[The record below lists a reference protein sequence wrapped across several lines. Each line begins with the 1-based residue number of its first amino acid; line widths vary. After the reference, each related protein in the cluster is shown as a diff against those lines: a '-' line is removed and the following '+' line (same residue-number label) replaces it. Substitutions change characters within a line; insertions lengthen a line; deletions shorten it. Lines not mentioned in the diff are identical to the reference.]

1 MLLSPVDGKKASRAL
16 SDIFNQARWA
26 KLSNSCSILD
36 TAGIILKAIAEQV
49 PPVMSSTQQ
58 IDTLYGGGLVQVLDV
73 CCRPNCRGCSE
84 EKYATNHLLVL
95 PRAGFSVR
103 HRARREEFVLDS
115 TRLLFING
123 GEASR
128 FSHPVLGGD
137 DYTVLAFRREALEA
151 FLRTN
156 DPATADR
163 APGKPFVRPE
173 APASP
178 KTALLLQRLRQHL
191 LLGPATFDPLAVEET
206 AASLLTSSLHAAGT
220 LPVPTGRRA
229 DTRRAHRELAGR
241 ARLMLAANFRERMT
255 LEELARQVFSSP
267 FHLARIYRQQ
277 TGGSI
282 HGYVLR
288 LRLQA
293 ALERVVADGKA
304 DLTTLALD
312 SGFASHAHFSDAFR
326 RTFGIAPSALR
337 RRASA
342 QLLKKMRQKLP
353 CVAA

>member
-1 MLLSPVDGKKASRAL
+1 
-16 SDIFNQARWA
+16 
-26 KLSNSCSILD
+26 
-36 TAGIILKAIAEQV
+36 
-49 PPVMSSTQQ
+49 MSSNQQ
-58 IDTLYGGGLVQVLDV
+58 IDTLYGGGLVQVIDV

-137 DYTVLAFRREALEA
+137 DYTVLAFQREALEDL
-151 FLRTN
+151 LRVN
-156 DPATADR
+156 DPARADR
-163 APGKPFVRPE
+163 APGKPFARPE
-173 APASP
+173 AAASP
-178 KTALLLQRLRQHL
+178 QTALLLQRLRQHL
-191 LLGPATFDPLAVEET
+191 LLGPAAVDPLAVEET
-206 AASLLTSSLHAAGT
+206 AASLLTCSLHVADA
-220 LPVPTGRRA
+220 LPVPTGRHA

-241 ARLMLAANFRERMT
+241 ARLVLAGTFRERLT
-255 LEELARQVFSSP
+255 LEELAQQVFSSP
-267 FHLARIYRQQ
+267 FHLARVYRQQ

-312 SGFASHAHFSDAFR
+312 LGFASHAHFSDAFR
-326 RTFGIAPSALR
+326 RTFGIAPSDLR
-337 RRASA
+337 RQASGR
-342 QLLKKMRQKLP
+342 LLDEMSKKLSGFVPDLNSR
-353 CVAA
+353 

>member
-1 MLLSPVDGKKASRAL
+1 
-16 SDIFNQARWA
+16 
-26 KLSNSCSILD
+26 
-36 TAGIILKAIAEQV
+36 
-49 PPVMSSTQQ
+49 MSSTQE
-58 IDTLYGGGLVQVLDV
+58 IHTLYGGGLVKVLDV

-137 DYTVLAFRREALEA
+137 DYTVLAFQRDALEDS
-151 FLRTN
+151 LRAN

-163 APGKPFVRPE
+163 APGKPFARPD
-173 APASP
+173 AAASP
-178 KTALLLQRLRQHL
+178 QTALLLQRLRQHL
-191 LLGPATFDPLAVEET
+191 LLGPAAFDPLAVEET
-206 AASLLTSSLHAAGT
+206 AASLLTCSLHATEA
-220 LPVPTGRRA
+220 LPVPTGRHE

-241 ARLMLAANFRERMT
+241 ARLVLAATFRERLT

-312 SGFASHAHFSDAFR
+312 LGFASHAHFSDAFR

-337 RRASA
+337 RQASGR
-342 QLLKKMRQKLP
+342 LLDEMRKKLSCP
-353 CVAA
+353 